1 MFLWHRF
8 WHTVRL
14 CRSTHVWFI
23 LIALGA
29 TFIGTILQCH
39 SEADLIAYNRA
50 LMLMEIVVPLA
61 IMVAMCHIF
70 TVDAEAGFIEV
81 LRTYPVNRPLLA
93 IERLAAGLFYV
104 AISIIPLIIVLTRW
118 TPISITAAW
127 YSFTPPT
134 LFLVGIALLAAC
146 MSHNW
151 AVGLVTGALYWL
163 VELTTRGRATKGL
176 FLFPETMAGVTD
188 SRLVTCRVSVTAVGM
203 VLLLAAVLALWH
215 QLKQSS

>member
-1 MFLWHRF
+1 MWI
-8 WHTVRL
+8 
-14 CRSTHVWFI
+14 I
-23 LIALGA
+23 LIALGISF
-29 TFIGTILQCH
+29 TGTILQCH
-39 SEADLIAYNRA
+39 SEVTLLAYNRA

-61 IMVAMCHIF
+61 IMAAICHVF
-70 TVDAEAGFIEV
+70 TVDVEAGFMEV

-93 IERLAAGLFYV
+93 IGRLAAGLFYV
-104 AISIIPLIIVLTRW
+104 LISIIPLIMLLTRW

-151 AVGLVTGALYWL
+151 VVGLVTGALYWL

-176 FLFPETMAGVTD
+176 FLFPVTMAGVTD
-188 SRLVTCRVSVTAVGM
+188 SRLVTCRVSVTAVGI
-203 VLLLAAVLALWH
+203 VLIIAAILALWY
-215 QLKQSS
+215 QFKTE